1 MNPFSKSYQSDL
13 EDEQLIQMILAG
25 DKIALSQLL
34 KNHQAFIYNVAWKM
48 TGNPTD
54 AEDLSQEAMIK
65 IMANLSKFKF
75 KSTFR
80 TWAYRIVF
88 NHFINDRKKAKN
100 VFATNFEELGTRLNG
115 TPDHEMD
122 FGEMEDKKELT
133 REVRLTCLSGM
144 LLCLTKQQRLIY
156 IMGEIFAADHA
167 IGSEIMNISKANF
180 RMKLAKAR
188 KDLYHFMTNQCGLVD
203 KANPCRCHKK
213 VKAAIDYKMVDAKD
227 LLHNKKDYATFQS
240 YLGDDA
246 DYLTDEAD
254 VKIAELHQNL
264 SFKKDFDKKTFIE
277 DILEDVNWK
286 SRLNLN

>member
-1 MNPFSKSYQSDL
+1 MNPFSKSYESDL
-13 EDEQLIQMILAG
+13 EDETLIQQVLDG
-25 DKIALSQLL
+25 DKSALSQLL

-65 IMANLSKFKF
+65 IITKLSKFKF

-100 VFATNFEELGTRLNG
+100 VFATNFEELGMRLNA
-115 TPDHEMD
+115 TPDYDMNLIEL
-122 FGEMEDKKELT
+122 EEKKELIK
-133 REVRLTCLSGM
+133 EVRLNCLSGM
-144 LLCLTKQQRLIY
+144 LLCLTKEQRMIY
-156 IMGEIFAADHA
+156 IMGEIFAADHT

-180 RMKLAKAR
+180 RMKLGKAR
-188 KDLYHFMTNQCGLVD
+188 KDLYHFMTHQCGLVNP
-203 KANPCRCHKK
+203 KNPCRCHKK
-213 VKAAIDYKMVDAKD
+213 VKAAVDNKFIDAKD
-227 LLHNKKDYATFQS
+227 LLHNRTEYERFQS

-246 DYLTDEAD
+246 DYLTSDAD
-254 VKIAELHQNL
+254 LRVAELQQNL
-264 SFKKDFDKKTFIE
+264 SFKKDFDKKNFIAE
-277 DILEDVNWK
+277 ILDDVNWK